1 MTERRVG
8 MYTCSKCGTKFPT
21 VISRQRYLIV
31 AEEQLKSIQDELSS
45 VKKGNE
51 DLSAKVEGMVE
62 QQREMESS
70 MERVAKEN
78 EVKRLQVKLAEL
90 EEFVGY
96 LRKEKGELEQKASR
110 LRKALDSF
118 GANGRKGVSCFGFVG
133 CSLLIQHGLLRPER
147 LNLALERG
155 CGLLQFEGGYL
166 LVQ

>member
-1 MTERRVG
+1 MPNCPKCGNKETLPTRSFNVIVEPVKGERGMTERRVG

-62 QQREMESS
+62 QQREMENS
-70 MERVAKEN
+70 MERAAKEN
-78 EVKRLQVKLAEL
+78 EVKQLQLKLAEL

-110 LRKALDSF
+110 LR
-118 GANGRKGVSCFGFVG
+118 
-133 CSLLIQHGLLRPER
+133 
-147 LNLALERG
+147 
-155 CGLLQFEGGYL
+155 
-166 LVQ
+166 